1 MQEHTMKHIS
11 RPIHLIRPIVFAIGA
26 GFALTS
32 AAVHTGTET
41 APTIVAGDAVTWG
54 AAPPSLPAGAQA
66 SVLHGNPGKEGPFVL
81 RLRFPAGFV
90 VPPHRHSKDELVTVL
105 SGRFS
110 IIAGEKV
117 DRAAFR
123 ALPAASF
130 VNLPAGTSHYAIAE
144 TETVVQINGFGP
156 FDITYVNSKD
166 DPRAH

>member
-1 MQEHTMKHIS
+1 MKRIT
-11 RPIHLIRPIVFAIGA
+11 RPIRLVRPIVFAIGV

-32 AAVHTGTET
+32 AAVHTGTEQ
-41 APTIVAGDAVTWG
+41 PPSIVAGDAVKWG

-81 RLRFPAGFV
+81 RLKFPAGFV
-90 VPPHRHSKDELVTVL
+90 VPPHQHSKDELVTVI

-117 DRAAFR
+117 DRSAFR
-123 ALPAASF
+123 ALPPASF

-156 FDITYVNSKD
+156 FDVTYVNPKD
-166 DPRAH
+166 DPRGQ

>member
-1 MQEHTMKHIS
+1 MKRIT
-11 RPIHLIRPIVFAIGA
+11 RPIHLVRPLVFAIGA

-32 AAVHTGTET
+32 AAVHTGTEQ
-41 APTIVAGDAVTWG
+41 PPSIVAGDAVKWG

-81 RLRFPAGFV
+81 RLKFPAGFV
-90 VPPHRHSKDELVTVL
+90 VPPHQHSKDELVTVI

-117 DRAAFR
+117 DRSAFR
-123 ALPAASF
+123 ALPPASF

-144 TETVVQINGFGP
+144 TETVVQIHGFGP
-156 FDITYVNSKD
+156 FDVTYVNQRD
-166 DPRAH
+166 DPRAQ